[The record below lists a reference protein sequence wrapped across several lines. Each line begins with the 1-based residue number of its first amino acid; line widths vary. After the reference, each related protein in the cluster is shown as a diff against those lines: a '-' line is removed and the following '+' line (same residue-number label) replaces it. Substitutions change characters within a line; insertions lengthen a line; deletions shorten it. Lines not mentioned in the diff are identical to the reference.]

1 MNLTDKFIAT
11 GFWSQLILLILVDW
25 GSLAS
30 FMRGDGAWYHY
41 IAFVVVNVVL
51 LTATWKVWGWMVVNR
66 DGVNQGSADH
76 D

>member
-1 MNLTDKFIAT
+1 MNLTVKFIAT

-51 LTATWKVWGWMVVNR
+51 LTATWKVWGWMSVNR
-66 DGVNQGSADH
+66 DGVNPGSAEH